1 MSIGVRSAPIAHRE
15 ARIEK
20 REEILRATARLIS
33 RRGIRGL
40 RTAEVAAEAGVS
52 PGLLFYHFSDRDGL
66 LDATLE
72 YLDNEAR
79 RFRSVLHT
87 DDVSVR
93 DSLIRHIVDEI
104 QDVPELVQVSLVW
117 SEFRSAAVYETTLRP
132 GIQRATRGWT
142 SMLGDAVVE
151 GQARGEIGAGDP
163 EVIAQLLTTLVEGID
178 GRWATG
184 EMDTGEARRLL
195 QFAAEQLIPAP

>member
-1 MSIGVRSAPIAHRE
+1 MSVPIARRE

-40 RTAEVAAEAGVS
+40 RTADVATEAGVS

-72 YLDNEAR
+72 YLDNAAR

-87 DDVSVR
+87 DDASLR
-93 DSLIRHIVDEI
+93 ESLIRHVVDEI

-117 SEFRSAAVYETTLRP
+117 SEFRSAAVYEPTLRP

-142 SMLGDAVVE
+142 TMLSDAISE
-151 GQARGEIGAGDP
+151 GQGRGDIGAGDP
-163 EVIAQLLTTLVEGID
+163 DVIAQLLTTLVEGFD

-195 QFAAEQLIPAP
+195 QLAAERLIPAP

>member
-1 MSIGVRSAPIAHRE
+1 MSNGVTSAPVAPQE
-15 ARIEK
+15 VRIEK
-20 REEILRATARLIS
+20 REEILRATARLIG

-40 RTAEVAAEAGVS
+40 RTADVAAEAGVS

-87 DDVSVR
+87 DEVSVR

-104 QDVPELVQVSLVW
+104 QDVPELVQVSLAW
-117 SEFRSAAVYETTLRP
+117 SEFRSAAVYEESLRP
-132 GIQRATRGWT
+132 GIQRASRGW
-142 SMLGDAVVE
+142 SEMLRDAIVE
-151 GQARGEIGAGDP
+151 GQGRGEIGAGDP
-163 EVIAQLLTTLVEGID
+163 ETIAQLLTTLVEGID

-184 EMDTGEARRLL
+184 EMRTDEARRLL
-195 QFAAEQLIPAP
+195 RFAAEQLIPAP